1 MLHPKTIHYPSGFPM
16 PRSPPL
22 FICSSPGPDPYRS
35 HDNVYEELEHHRET
49 DSEPP
54 LQSDDEFAEDE
65 LSLPGDRS
73 MNKSS
78 PDTTTVATIYHE
90 RSGSSANGNDSS
102 STYLERNR
110 MERNSLL
117 SSSSSGNDNLRQFS
131 SSTAST
137 ANRNSN
143 SSNECGGLFRARK
156 PNGTTSRNN
165 NKVPPSY
172 VQDDINTTDL
182 LPPATVYDDRTL
194 MPPPSYNS
202 VTSVNNN
209 HQHHQPQQ
217 PASVI
222 SSNHNHNLNHSSSNN
237 NTSLRSNYYSSIDAV
252 DPEVE
257 RRNRI
262 NSQLSSNAVATIYRD
277 RTNGRYPLFHP
288 PHMPGNGSSRS
299 RTQPRPSDRRRCG
312 DISVQEPTYMY
323 QEPICLSQHHTF
335 NQRGPN
341 SAYPYIMPE
350 FSSFRNGPPPQQPPP
365 PHQQFQSPYSIAP
378 ASVAAISANNVTSGI
393 YASRNPSSFGS
404 DSGYHTANHRHHH
417 PHHKSGNTINNNNN
431 NVSNSSGT
439 SANRSFWSRKKKDK
453 ATVGESNQ
461 NGTGAY
467 DGS

>member
-1 MLHPKTIHYPSGFPM
+1 MLHPKTIHYPSGYPM

-117 SSSSSGNDNLRQFS
+117 SSSSSGNDNMRQFS
-131 SSTAST
+131 SSSAST

-143 SSNECGGLFRARK
+143 SSNECGVNLFRTRK
-156 PNGTTSRNN
+156 LNGTTASRNN
-165 NKVPPSY
+165 NKVPPNY
-172 VQDDINTTDL
+172 GRDDNNTTDL
-182 LPPATVYDDRTL
+182 LPPTTVYDDRSL
-194 MPPPSYNS
+194 IPPPSYNS

-209 HQHHQPQQ
+209 NNNNNHHHLQQ

-222 SSNHNHNLNHSSSNN
+222 SSSNHNHNHSNN
-237 NTSLRSNYYSSIDAV
+237 NNNSLRSNYYSSIDPV

-262 NSQLSSNAVATIYRD
+262 NSQLSGNTVATIYRE

-288 PHMPGNGSSRS
+288 PHMPANSSSRS

-312 DISVQEPTYMY
+312 DINVQEPTYMY

-335 NQRGPN
+335 NQRATS
-341 SAYPYIMPE
+341 SAYPYIMSE
-350 FSSFRNGPPPQQPPP
+350 FSSFRNGPQQPPHP
-365 PHQQFQSPYSIAP
+365 QQFQSPYSIAP
-378 ASVAAISANNVTSGI
+378 ASVTAISAHNVASGI

-404 DSGYHTANHRHHH
+404 DSGYHTANHHQH
-417 PHHKSGNTINNNNN
+417 PHHKSGNTLNNNNN

-453 ATVGESNQ
+453 ATVGGSNQ